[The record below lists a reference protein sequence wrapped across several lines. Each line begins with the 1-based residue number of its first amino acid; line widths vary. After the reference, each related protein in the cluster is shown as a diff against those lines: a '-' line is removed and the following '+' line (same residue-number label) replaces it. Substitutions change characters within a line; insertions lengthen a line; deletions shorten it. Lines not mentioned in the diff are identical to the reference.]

1 MNMRFSI
8 GVAALLTVCLVPSPA
23 RAAAIT
29 FNLDGFVTGQA
40 PTSTGPWLTLT
51 FSDLTPGLVQL
62 VVQSGLEVTTEFVGD
77 VVFNIGG
84 GIDPLAVAFAE
95 NTAFNIGSFQS
106 PAISQSLNNVDRSPL
121 QDFDFGLAFETSNAS
136 GGAQRFNLADKL
148 VYGLTCSTSLDA
160 DCATFNALSFSAT
173 NLHTHLGG
181 PWAAA
186 AHFQGIP
193 AGVGSGKF
201 GAKVPPPVTIT
212 QVPEPLTLL
221 LFGVGAAGL
230 AGKARRRRHLLPE
243 HSK

>member
-1 MNMRFSI
+1 MHMRFSI
-8 GVAALLTVCLVPSPA
+8 TVVALLTVWLVPSPA

-51 FSDLTPGLVQL
+51 FSDVTPGLVQL
-62 VVQSGLEVTTEFVGD
+62 VVQSGLEVTTEFVSD

-95 NTAFNIGSFQS
+95 DAALKIGSFQS
-106 PAISQSLNNVDRSPL
+106 PAITRSLNNVDGPPL
-121 QDFDFGLAFETSNAS
+121 QDFDFGMAFATSNKG
-136 GGAQRFNLADKL
+136 GGAKRFNLADKL
-148 VYGLTCSTSLDA
+148 VYGLTCSTSLDP
-160 DCATFNALSFSAT
+160 DCAAFSALSFSAT

-212 QVPEPLTLL
+212 QVPEPLSIL
-221 LFGVGAAGL
+221 LFGTGAVAL
-230 AGKARRRRHLLPE
+230 AAKARRRKHLLPE